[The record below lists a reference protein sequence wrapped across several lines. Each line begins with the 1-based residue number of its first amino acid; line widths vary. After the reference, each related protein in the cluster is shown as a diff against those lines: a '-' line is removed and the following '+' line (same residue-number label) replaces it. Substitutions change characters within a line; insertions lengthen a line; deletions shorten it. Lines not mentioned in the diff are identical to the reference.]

1 MRNLNWSD
9 FKSYV
14 DNKSLTVQYFSSNNQ
29 YEITAFDGPQ
39 KMCCLLSNKQPA
51 TVGSDQEDFELNY
64 LPSANGKLQD
74 EDINGRKVTR
84 VAASNK
90 GTSYRAH
97 FFDFS
102 TCTLDSLI
110 CEDWEGNNDMDIGM
124 KFYDVNNVE
133 LTTQASIDTSCV
145 KSIVTFKPM
154 YDYELVS
161 GTVNVQ
167 SSPSE
172 DMRLWV
178 VGGVPE
184 LGAAGVREFV
194 RNLNIKYISPSETL
208 QTDGRASKYMKKTT
222 MGVPFNTNQLQIII
236 KCNTSGVK
244 HPIMMAFE
252 YFRV

>member
-1 MRNLNWSD
+1 
-9 FKSYV
+9 
-14 DNKSLTVQYFSSNNQ
+14 
-29 YEITAFDGPQ
+29 
-39 KMCCLLSNKQPA
+39 
-51 TVGSDQEDFELNY
+51 
-64 LPSANGKLQD
+64 
-74 EDINGRKVTR
+74 
-84 VAASNK
+84 
-90 GTSYRAH
+90 
-97 FFDFS
+97 
-102 TCTLDSLI
+102 
-110 CEDWEGNNDMDIGM
+110 MDIGM

-145 KSIVTFKPM
+145 KTVVTFKPM

-236 KCNTSGVK
+236 KCSTSGVK

-252 YFRV
+252 YFRA